1 MTIHRFIK
9 KNLIGCFLFFACMT
23 CIHVCNAQE
32 NKDSSIDHFISL
44 EEMTN
49 AYFHKEKCN
58 LSNYYSIEGIDL
70 LVFQES
76 LLDKLQKKI
85 AKEIIAELKTQ
96 YFLRYPYGKIKQTWF
111 TEDLKYLSDPLA
123 TFVGYVSIFKST
135 IKIDHG
141 NIVDVSF
148 TKRMDGKYE
157 NCIIRDGKFIVLHQR
172 DGHWYEDK
180 YYKLDCFAD
189 YLNQYD
195 GNYSKDP
202 VAEQQFR
209 LLLFTDSV
217 GISTIHLLEPKKPN
231 ATEKE
236 LFSNLQKR
244 VAQLE
249 KWSFSYLF
257 TLDDRIMSGR
267 YMEATYSTANGW
279 SLKEIFR

>member
-9 KNLIGCFLFFACMT
+9 QNLIRCFIFFSCT
-23 CIHVCNAQE
+23 TSFDVCHAQE
-32 NKDSSIDHFISL
+32 NIDSTIGHFISL
-44 EEMTN
+44 EEMKD

-58 LSNYYSIEGIDL
+58 LAKYYSIEGIDL

-76 LLDKLQKKI
+76 LLDKLQKKM
-85 AKEIIAELKTQ
+85 AKEIIAELKMQ
-96 YFLRYPYGKIKQTWF
+96 HRMRYPYGKINQTWF
-111 TEDLKYLSDPLA
+111 TDDLKYLADPLA

-141 NIVDVSF
+141 NIVDVSDS
-148 TKRMDGKYE
+148 KRIDGKYE
-157 NCIIRDGKFIVLHQR
+157 NCIIRDGRFIVLHQK
-172 DGHWYEDK
+172 DGHWYEEK
-180 YYKLDCFAD
+180 HYKFNCFAD
-189 YLNQYD
+189 YLNEYD
-195 GNYSKDP
+195 GIYSKDSI
-202 VAEQQFR
+202 AEQQFR

-249 KWSFSYLF
+249 EWSFSYLF

-279 SLKEIFR
+279 RLKEIFR